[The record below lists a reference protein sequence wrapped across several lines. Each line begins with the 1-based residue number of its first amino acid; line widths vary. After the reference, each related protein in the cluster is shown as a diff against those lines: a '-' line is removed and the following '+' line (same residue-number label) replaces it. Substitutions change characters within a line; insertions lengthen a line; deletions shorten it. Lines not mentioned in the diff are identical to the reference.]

1 MKQNVRMKQNLIQHK
16 LHLARET
23 EAARRDI
30 ILVCKYHMY
39 NMYNSK
45 LKHVMWI

>member
-39 NMYNSK
+39 NSK